1 MEKKQYEAVP
11 IGESFIL
18 AGDIGG
24 TNTNIALV
32 GYTQATFAKAAQFV
46 ICAETITPTVSITR
60 FMRPL
65 LESVHW
71 IRSLYPDLPIDAV
84 CISGAGPIKENYCK
98 LTNADWDIDGN
109 LIEAEL
115 GIKTF
120 VINDFA
126 ALSYGIPYLDVD
138 KTESI
143 LQLPAPN
150 GSYPKPEG
158 KNKAVIGAGS
168 GLGVGFIPFIA
179 GRYRACASEGGH
191 FDFPAFDEESTEL
204 MIWLRSRLGIHPGME
219 RFVSGKGLEY
229 VFLFLVEKEKPQI
242 DETLKMILD
251 APESKRP
258 YYISKNVETNVF
270 CDRVHRLYRKIYGKM
285 AGNYAAVFLPEGGLY
300 IAGGVIAKD
309 QRHFLKDSTFME
321 AFSINHK
328 ANISQMLQRF
338 PVYIVR
344 DYSTS
349 LLGAAAA
356 AVALLEE

>member
-32 GYTQATFAKAAQFV
+32 GYTQATFAKAAQFI

-204 MIWLRSRLGIHPGME
+204 MMWLRSRLGIHPGME

-242 DETLKMILD
+242 DETIKMILD

-258 YYISKNVETNVF
+258 YYISKNVETNAF